1 MRGAFRSSK
10 HIPVN
15 KQPVPD
21 ARNGLDLECLT
32 ALFSEMSQPA
42 DDTMDCV
49 VADDPPI
56 PASIDQFIPRD
67 DLTLDAGKNDK
78 NLHHSRFERLRLVT
92 KYDLS
97 NMRIDM
103 ERAER
108 ERRLVRKD
116 RATGNGQTVVSCLPH
131 CRVCLTQVCA

>member
-78 NLHHSRFERLRLVT
+78 NLHHSRFERLRANGGSCART
-92 KYDLS
+92 ARPG
-97 NMRIDM
+97 M
-103 ERAER
+103 
-108 ERRLVRKD
+108 VRP
-116 RATGNGQTVVSCLPH
+116 SCLVSPIAA
-131 CRVCLTQVCA
+131 CV